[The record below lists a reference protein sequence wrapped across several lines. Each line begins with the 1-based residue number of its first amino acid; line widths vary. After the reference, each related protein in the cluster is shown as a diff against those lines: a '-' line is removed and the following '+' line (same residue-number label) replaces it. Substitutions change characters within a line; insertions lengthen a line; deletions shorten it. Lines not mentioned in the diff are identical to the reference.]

1 MWLHRVKQDYGNKLD
16 ITWKHFCLEEINS
29 RGDQD
34 RHVWEKEDISQARS
48 LVAQTAAEAA
58 KKQGND
64 LFEKLHL
71 AILTARHGGKGRIN
85 LNDEAA
91 ILQLATT
98 CGLDSI
104 RLREDMNDPSV
115 IKAISL
121 DHIEAVTQHGVF
133 GTPTFIFEDGEAAYL
148 KSFIPPDGDAVS
160 FFEHFTA
167 IISGRP
173 YFGEL
178 KRPQP
183 PWPRGIFG

>member
-16 ITWKHFCLEEINS
+16 ITWKHFCLDEINS
-29 RGDQD
+29 REDQD

-71 AILTARHGGKGRIN
+71 AILTARHGGKGRIS
-85 LNDEAA
+85 LNAEAA

-98 CGLDSI
+98 CGLDTT
-104 RLREDMNDPSV
+104 RLRKDMSDPSV

-133 GTPTFIFEDGEAAYL
+133 GTPTFIFEDGGAAYL

-167 IISGRP
+167 ITSGRP